1 MEDNQSFLDLQ
12 VDEQA
17 SVQLT
22 ETSRWAKFLGIA
34 ILILLAIFLAVFAM
48 MWSKLDSLFLLYE
61 EIDQGSVKI
70 IKMLVAICLVI
81 VAILTIVLMT
91 FLIKGANGIR
101 NGIRQKD
108 QILFNNG
115 LANFRNYLAMAGVLG
130 ILSLLFSLIG
140 FFFG

>member
-1 MEDNQSFLDLQ
+1 MEENQSFLDLQ

-34 ILILLAIFLAVFAM
+34 ILIVLAIFLAVFAM

-81 VAILTIVLMT
+81 VAILTIVLMM

-130 ILSLLFSLIG
+130 ILGLLFSLIG